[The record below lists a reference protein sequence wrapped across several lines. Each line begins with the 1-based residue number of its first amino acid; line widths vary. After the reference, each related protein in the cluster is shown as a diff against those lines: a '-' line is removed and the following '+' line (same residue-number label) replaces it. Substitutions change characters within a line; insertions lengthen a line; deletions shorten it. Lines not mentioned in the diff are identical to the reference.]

1 MHRLGIV
8 PLLALACSFCLGAP
22 TAVAQA
28 AEEGARPLDWPIE
41 RVTLDNGLRVV
52 MAPDSTSPTVAVAVT
67 YDVGSRNE
75 EPGRSGFAH
84 LFEHMMF
91 QGSANVAKGE
101 HFKLIVARGGT
112 VNGTTSTD
120 RTNYFQVLPSSE
132 LALALWLEAD
142 RIKSLDVSVENFEN
156 QRRVVQE
163 EYRMRVANAAYAP
176 AQLRLYELAYEG
188 YWPYSHPPIGTMK
201 DLDDARIEWVRAFHD
216 SYYAPNTAVLS
227 IAGDFDPAEALELV
241 RRYFG
246 SAKRQEN
253 PIPFESAPFT
263 GPDGPRKDVL
273 VDQHAKTPAFY
284 YGWVIPKA
292 REPENYALQ
301 LAARILADGDS
312 SRLHRLLVR
321 DRGLA
326 TQVHAG
332 TGQRRGPDLFTI
344 FVKLTENAN
353 LAEVQALVDA
363 EIRAL
368 AEVGPTEAEMR
379 KAWNRTE
386 AAYLFGLQSNLS
398 RATRLG
404 EYELFFGDAR
414 LLLEEPVRYAS
425 VTANDVRLAVK
436 KWLVPER
443 RALVEAH
450 PAASRKE

>member
-1 MHRLGIV
+1 MHRPGIIS
-8 PLLALACSFCLGAP
+8 ALVVAFALGAEVP
-22 TAVAQA
+22 SATAQSN
-28 AEEGARPLDWPIE
+28 AEGVRPLDWRIE
-41 RVTLDNGLRVV
+41 RVTLENGLRIVL
-52 MAPDSTSPTVAVAVT
+52 APDSTSPTVAVAVT

-101 HFKLIVARGGT
+101 HFKLVVARGGT
-112 VNGTTSTD
+112 VNGTTSSD
-120 RTNYFQVLPSSE
+120 RTNYYQVLPSSE

-142 RIKSLDVSVENFEN
+142 RMKSLDVSVENFEN
-156 QRRVVQE
+156 QRKVVQE
-163 EYRMRVANAAYAP
+163 EYRMRVANVAYAP
-176 AQLRLYELAYEG
+176 AQLRLFELAYDG
-188 YWPYSHPPIGTMK
+188 YWPYAHPPIGSMQ
-201 DLDDARIEWVRAFHD
+201 DLDNAQIEWVRAFHEA
-216 SYYAPNTAVLS
+216 YYAPNLAVLS
-227 IAGDFDPAEALELV
+227 IAGDFDTAEALELI

-246 SAKRQEN
+246 SIERNEN
-253 PIPFESAPFT
+253 AIAFEAPPFT
-263 GPDGPRKDVL
+263 EPAGPRKDVL
-273 VDQHAKTPAFY
+273 VDPHAKTPAFF

-321 DRGLA
+321 DRALA

-332 TGQRRGPDLFTI
+332 TGQRRGPDLFTV
-344 FVKLTENAN
+344 FVKLTETAN

-368 AEVGPTEAEMR
+368 AEVGPTEAEMG

-404 EYELFFGDAR
+404 EYEVFFGDAR
-414 LLLEEPVRYAS
+414 LLLDEPVRYAS
-425 VTANDVRLAVK
+425 VTANDVRSAVK
-436 KWLVPER
+436 KWLLPER
-443 RALVEAH
+443 RATVEAH
-450 PAASRKE
+450 PPPARNE